1 MLLVSQLKDYAEFYL
16 EQILNFMRT
25 REQFL
30 CENFSP
36 QLKVLGKYSSN

>member
-16 EQILNFMRT
+16 EQILHFMRT

-36 QLKVLGKYSSN
+36 QLKGLGKYSAN